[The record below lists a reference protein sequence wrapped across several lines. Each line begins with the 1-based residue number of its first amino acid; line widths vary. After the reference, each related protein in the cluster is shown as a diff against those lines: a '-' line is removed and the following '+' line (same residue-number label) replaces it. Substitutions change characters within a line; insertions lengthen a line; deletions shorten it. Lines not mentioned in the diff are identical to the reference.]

1 MFSMRDRLRK
11 TATLF
16 TFCLIAGLS
25 LCVVKATGE
34 IDGPDIDGPLRA
46 FVKRRIDPPAWMYG
60 FTEAECTEYGV
71 RYGCWEI
78 YVKFD
83 NHKIPDDGAVSGQI
97 VYECLD
103 EPKHGGSK
111 EVTLNRIKVDSYI
124 YGYEVDVGQNRWA
137 SAWLDGNS

>member
-46 FVKRRIDPPAWMYG
+46 FVKRRIESTGMDVW
-60 FTEAECTEYGV
+60 F
-71 RYGCWEI
+71 
-78 YVKFD
+78 
-83 NHKIPDDGAVSGQI
+83 
-97 VYECLD
+97 
-103 EPKHGGSK
+103 HGS
-111 EVTLNRIKVDSYI
+111 RMH
-124 YGYEVDVGQNRWA
+124 
-137 SAWLDGNS
+137 